1 VPTLII
7 IAGPNGAGK
16 TTFAREYLFADDR
29 QFEFINADE
38 IAIGLT
44 GRNLPARS
52 DFEAA
57 RSMLRRVDELIEA
70 GADFVVETTLANL
83 TYAQKIPDW
92 RRRGYRV
99 SLVYVRLDSVED
111 SIARVCKRVAAGGH
125 DIPENTIRRR
135 FGRSKN
141 YFETIYRPIVDE
153 WYIWE
158 SRQGAFAL
166 INSWDERHE
175 TRT

>member
-1 VPTLII
+1 MPTLII
-7 IAGPNGAGK
+7 VAGPNGAGK

-29 QFEFINADE
+29 EFEFINADE

-44 GRNLPARS
+44 GRDSPAPS

-70 GADFVVETTLANL
+70 AADFVVETTLANL

-99 SLVYVRLDSVED
+99 SLVYVRLESIED
-111 SIARVCKRVAAGGH
+111 SIARVRKRVAAGGH

-135 FGRSKN
+135 FGRSKI

-158 SRQGAFAL
+158 SHQGAFAL
-166 INSWDERHE
+166 INSWDGRHE

>member
-7 IAGPNGAGK
+7 VAGPNEPVKQPLRGNTSSL
-16 TTFAREYLFADDR
+16 TTA
-29 QFEFINADE
+29 N
-38 IAIGLT
+38 
-44 GRNLPARS
+44 
-52 DFEAA
+52 
-57 RSMLRRVDELIEA
+57 ELIEA
-70 GADFVVETTLANL
+70 AADFVVETTLANL

-99 SLVYVRLDSVED
+99 SLVYVRLESIED
-111 SIARVCKRVAAGGH
+111 SIARVRKRVAAGGH

-135 FGRSKN
+135 FGRSKI

-158 SRQGAFAL
+158 SHQGAFAL
-166 INSWDERHE
+166 INSWDGRHE